1 MDKQNTISIPK
12 IFQSDLTGAPMTHC
26 ISCEKELIASQ
37 SDYVIEKAIKPHQGY
52 KSYNTVFE
60 YAMCLPC
67 AEKLRVKISK
77 QSMQAMNQYFV
88 ENMNFA
94 GRPQLDL
101 ESESVSIDPWLE
113 KCLVKG
119 TYAEEIGECQ
129 IYAQCRGGELIIR
142 EFPYMVSGEAID
154 ELMQVMSAETLD
166 EFDRLKDELIGP
178 SEFQD
183 LLKGGPRVFI

>member
-1 MDKQNTISIPK
+1 
-12 IFQSDLTGAPMTHC
+12 MTQC
-26 ISCEKELIASQ
+26 ISCEKELIESQ
-37 SDYVIEKAIKPHQGY
+37 SDYVIEKAVKPFEGFKAY
-52 KSYNTVFE
+52 STVFE
-60 YAMCLPC
+60 YAMCMSC

-77 QSMQAMNQYFV
+77 DSMIAMNRYFA
-88 ENMNFA
+88 ENMNFLN
-94 GRPQLDL
+94 RPAIDF
-101 ESESVSIDPWLE
+101 ESDEVSIDPLLE

-129 IYAQCRGGELIIR
+129 IYGQCRGGEMIVK

-154 ELMQVMSAETLD
+154 ELMQVLSAETID